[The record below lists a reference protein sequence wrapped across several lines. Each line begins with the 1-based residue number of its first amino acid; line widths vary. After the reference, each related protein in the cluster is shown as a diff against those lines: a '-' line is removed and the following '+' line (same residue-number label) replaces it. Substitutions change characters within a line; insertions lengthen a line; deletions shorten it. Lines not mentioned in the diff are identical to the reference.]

1 MLQSQH
7 LRVWHKRNAAV
18 LIIFLAAH
26 FTTHLS
32 AIFGP
37 DTHSSVIETLRIVYR
52 NPIIEIIL
60 IGLFVTQVGLG
71 IRLVIPRLKQTEKS
85 GWFWIQVISGL
96 YLAMF
101 ILIHVF
107 MGILRGRGYEGAD
120 TGFYFAASTL
130 VTEPVKYGFIPYYG
144 LGVIALFSHLA
155 AALHWAGKP
164 RAVTHG
170 LIALGIAVSILVVG
184 AYGGLFFQIDRPEA
198 YQAYIRDAV

>member
-1 MLQSQH
+1 MFAPQQ
-7 LRVWHKRNAAV
+7 LRVWHRRNAIL
-18 LIIFLAAH
+18 LIIFLVAH

-37 DTHSSVIETLRIVYR
+37 DTHSIVIDTLRIVYR

-71 IRLVIPRLKQTEKS
+71 IGLVIPRLRQTEKS
-85 GWFWIQVISGL
+85 RWFWLQIISGL

-107 MGILRGRGYEGAD
+107 MGVLRGRGYEGVD
-120 TGFYFAASTL
+120 TGLYFVASTL
-130 VTEPVKYGFIPYYG
+130 ITAPVKYGFIPYYG

-164 RAVTHG
+164 PLITRG
-170 LIALGIAVSILVVG
+170 LILVGIVISIVVVS
-184 AYGGLFFQIDRPEA
+184 AYGGLLYQIDLPEA
-198 YQAYIRDAV
+198 YKAYIADVI

>member
-1 MLQSQH
+1 MIQPQR

-18 LIIFLAAH
+18 LIIFLVAH
-26 FTTHLS
+26 FATHLS
-32 AIFGP
+32 ALFGP
-37 DTHSSVIETLRIVYR
+37 DTHSAVIDVLRIVYR

-71 IRLVIPRLKQTEKS
+71 IGLVIPRLKQTEKS

-96 YLAMF
+96 YLALF

-107 MGILRGRGYEGAD
+107 MGVLRGRAYEGVD
-120 TGFYFAASTL
+120 TGLYFVASTL
-130 VTEPVKYGFIPYYG
+130 ITTPVKYGFIPYYA

-164 RAVTHG
+164 PAATRG
-170 LIALGIAVSILVVG
+170 LIILGIVISVLVVG
-184 AYGGLFFQIDRPEA
+184 AYGGLFYHIDLPDA